1 MSSSSHRGCLKLSVV
16 GGFRLGRRDVA
27 DRLEETT
34 VVEPVDPF
42 EGGELDSLEAAPW
55 ASAVDDLG
63 LEQAVDRFGE
73 SVVVAV
79 ADTAD
84 RWFDAGLGKAFSV
97 FDRDVLDPTD
107 AVLFVKWRSAPDNL
121 GPEL

>member
-1 MSSSSHRGCLKLSVV
+1 MLMGSSRSARCCRSPHRRIAPMRRSALILHAYRRGRNGMPPCAARSAGCGKRT
-16 GGFRLGRRDVA
+16 FRSTA
-27 DRLEETT
+27 SAS
-34 VVEPVDPF
+34 F

-84 RWFDAGLGKAFSV
+84 RRFDAGLGKAFSV
-97 FDRDVLDPTD
+97 FDRDV
-107 AVLFVKWRSAPDNL
+107 
-121 GPEL
+121 